1 MQYFP
6 LIAASALLALF
17 IITKLFGGRSLNS
30 IRANTVGHGQHG
42 SARWATKREVRRYY
56 TMVPYE
62 PQKWRGNPEQRPN
75 QPGFILGTWQ
85 HGWKRVR
92 MAESSSQEN
101 NYLQDSASGVAVPA
115 DQALPQTRRNRRQ
128 PTLRHRN
135 LTAWV
140 DAGDSHAMMIA
151 SPGGGKTAYFLYP
164 NIEYAMACGVSFVT
178 LDTKGDLYRNMAVIG
193 EKYYGYR
200 AIVYDFRKPTES
212 DTYNLM
218 SLVNKYMDRF
228 KQTGSV
234 DDKARAE
241 KQARMVAKSIITG
254 GVDMANMGANSF
266 FYEASESLLTSAIM
280 ILSEYGEPGTRHISS
295 AHKLIDAVS
304 VKKKGEPN
312 LYAQLLS
319 ALPPYHKA
327 AMLAGSAVNSA
338 EQTTASIVSTAHT
351 RLNELIDSELE
362 QMICFDTAFAVEDF
376 IEHPTGVYIVLP
388 EEDTTKYFIVS
399 LVIQQINAELTA
411 MADRLGGTLPK
422 KVLCF
427 YDELGTIPKIEGL
440 DAIFTASR
448 SRNMSI
454 VGILQGTSQLKER
467 YGEETAETIFN
478 SCHDTIAGA
487 FGPLSQDAEFLSKQ
501 LGSRTA
507 RTGSVTTDGKTGEQ
521 SSTQQMME
529 VPLMAP
535 NELREMPKGDFVLL
549 KTFCR
554 SVRTHMPLFTE
565 WGITTEEKYHVQKRP
580 IREIRY
586 MDVAE
591 LMRKVKGKTGGTSG
605 TATAKSAENEER
617 KVRLKGTL

>member
-1 MQYFP
+1 MNYTITV
-6 LIAASALLALF
+6 LCASLLLALF
-17 IITKLFGGRSLNS
+17 LVTKLLGGKSLNR
-30 IRANTVGHGQHG
+30 IKARTVGHGQHG
-42 SARWATKREVRRYY
+42 SARWATRREITSYY
-56 TMVPYE
+56 TMIPYE
-62 PQKWRGNPEQRPN
+62 PQKWRTQPELRPTK
-75 QPGFILGTWQ
+75 PGFVLGSFRN
-85 HGWKRVR
+85 G
-92 MAESSSQEN
+92 
-101 NYLQDSASGVAVPA
+101 
-115 DQALPQTRRNRRQ
+115 RRGKKI
-128 PTLRHRN
+128 
-135 LTAWV
+135 TAWV

-164 NIEYAMACGVSFVT
+164 NIEYAMACGISFVT
-178 LDTKGDLYRNMAVIG
+178 LDTKGDLYRNMATIG
-193 EKYYGYR
+193 ERYYGYHTV
-200 AIVYDFRKPTES
+200 VYDFRKPMES

-218 SLVNKYMDRF
+218 SLVNKYMDRYRN
-228 KQTGSV
+228 TGSV

-280 ILSEYGEPGTRHISS
+280 ILSEYGDPRTRHISS

-312 LYAQLLS
+312 LYSQLLS
-319 ALPPYHKA
+319 VLPPYHKA
-327 AMLAGSAVNSA
+327 AMLANSAVNSA
-338 EQTTASIVSTAHT
+338 EQTTASILSTAHS

-362 QMICFDTAFAVEDF
+362 QMICFDTKFQVEEF
-376 IEHPTGVYIVLP
+376 VEHPTGVYIVLP

-422 KVLCF
+422 KVICF

-448 SRNMSI
+448 SRNMTI
-454 VGILQGTSQLKER
+454 VGILQGISQLNDR
-467 YGEETAETIFN
+467 YGKDVAETMFN

-487 FGPLSQDAEFLSKQ
+487 FGPLSQDAEFISKQ

-507 RTGSVTTDGKTGEQ
+507 QTGSVTTDGKTGEQ
-521 SSTQQMME
+521 SLSEQMME

-535 NELREMPKGDFVLL
+535 NELREMPRGEYVLL

-554 SVRTHMPLFTE
+554 SARTRMPLFTD
-565 WGITTEEKYHVQKRP
+565 WGITLEEKYHVPERP
-580 IREIRY
+580 TREIEYMNIRELIIRLQKKNG
-586 MDVAE
+586 E
-591 LMRKVKGKTGGTSG
+591 NTQQEPEKE
-605 TATAKSAENEER
+605 AKSAKAEDSPTEIDDNNTF
-617 KVRLKGTL
+617 GA

>member
-1 MQYFP
+1 MSQIIT
-6 LIAASALLALF
+6 LCAGLLLALF
-17 IITKLFGGRSLNS
+17 VAIKLLGGKSLNR
-30 IRANTVGHGQHG
+30 IKARTVGHGQHG
-42 SARWATKREVRRYY
+42 SARWATRREIKSYY

-62 PQKWRGNPEQRPN
+62 PQKWRTQLELRPTN
-75 QPGFILGTWQ
+75 PGFVLGAFQ
-85 HGWKRVR
+85 LG
-92 MAESSSQEN
+92 
-101 NYLQDSASGVAVPA
+101 
-115 DQALPQTRRNRRQ
+115 RRGKKI
-128 PTLRHRN
+128 
-135 LTAWV
+135 TAWV

-164 NIEYAMACGVSFVT
+164 NIEYAMACGISFVT
-178 LDTKGDLYRNMAVIG
+178 LDTKGDLYRNMATIG
-193 EKYYGYR
+193 EKYYGYHTV
-200 AIVYDFRKPTES
+200 VYDFRKPMES

-218 SLVNKYMDRF
+218 SLVNKYMDQYRN
-228 KQTGSV
+228 TGSV

-280 ILSEYGEPGTRHISS
+280 ILSEYGDPGTRHISS
-295 AHKLIDAVS
+295 AHKMIDVVS
-304 VKKKGEPN
+304 VREEKGKPN
-312 LYAQLLS
+312 LYSKLLS

-327 AMLAGSAVNSA
+327 AMLASSAVNSA
-338 EQTTASIVSTAHT
+338 EQTTASIVSTAHS

-362 QMICFDTAFAVEDF
+362 QMICFDTKFQVEEF

-422 KVLCF
+422 KVICF

-448 SRNMSI
+448 SRNMTI
-454 VGILQGTSQLKER
+454 VGILQGISQLNDR
-467 YGEETAETIFN
+467 YGKDVAETMFN

-487 FGPLSQDAEFLSKQ
+487 FGPLSQDAEFISKQ

-507 RTGSVTTDGKTGEQ
+507 QTGSVTTDGKTGEQ
-521 SSTQQMME
+521 SLSEQMME

-535 NELREMPKGDFVLL
+535 NELREMPRGEYVLL

-554 SVRTHMPLFTE
+554 SARTRMPLFTE
-565 WGITTEEKYHVQKRP
+565 WGITLEEKYHVPERA
-580 IREIRY
+580 IREIKY
-586 MDVAE
+586 MDVME
-591 LMRKVKGKTGGTSG
+591 LIDRLQKNGRNTQNGNEKEGKNTETKDVATEIDDNNTFGTWRN
-605 TATAKSAENEER
+605 T
-617 KVRLKGTL
+617 

>member
-1 MQYFP
+1 MNYIP
-6 LIAASALLALF
+6 LLCAGLLLALF
-17 IITKLFGGRSLNS
+17 VATKLLGGKSLNR
-30 IRANTVGHGQHG
+30 IKARTVGHGQHG
-42 SARWATKREVRRYY
+42 SARWATRREIKSYY

-62 PQKWRGNPEQRPN
+62 PQKWRTQPELRPTN
-75 QPGFILGTWQ
+75 PGFVLGSFQ
-85 HGWKRVR
+85 HG
-92 MAESSSQEN
+92 
-101 NYLQDSASGVAVPA
+101 
-115 DQALPQTRRNRRQ
+115 RREKKI
-128 PTLRHRN
+128 
-135 LTAWV
+135 TAWV

-164 NIEYAMACGVSFVT
+164 NIEYAMACGISFVT
-178 LDTKGDLYRNMAVIG
+178 LDTKGDLYRNMATIG
-193 EKYYGYR
+193 EKYYGYHTV
-200 AIVYDFRKPTES
+200 VYDFRKPMES

-218 SLVNKYMDRF
+218 SLVNKYMDRYRN
-228 KQTGSV
+228 TGSV

-280 ILSEYGEPGTRHISS
+280 ILSEFGDPGTRHISS
-295 AHKLIDAVS
+295 AHKMIDAVS
-304 VKKKGEPN
+304 VREEKGKPN
-312 LYAQLLS
+312 LYSKLLS

-327 AMLAGSAVNSA
+327 AMLANSAVNSA
-338 EQTTASIVSTAHT
+338 EQTTASIVSTAHS

-362 QMICFDTAFAVEDF
+362 QMICFDTKFQVEEF
-376 IEHPTGVYIVLP
+376 VEHPTGVYIVLP

-422 KVLCF
+422 KVICF

-448 SRNMSI
+448 SRNMTI
-454 VGILQGTSQLKER
+454 VGILQGISQLNDR
-467 YGEETAETIFN
+467 YGKDVAETMFN

-487 FGPLSQDAEFLSKQ
+487 FGPLSQDAEFISKQ

-507 RTGSVTTDGKTGEQ
+507 QTGSVTTDGKTGEQ
-521 SSTQQMME
+521 SLSEQMME

-535 NELREMPKGDFVLL
+535 NELREMPRGEYVLL

-554 SVRTHMPLFTE
+554 SARTRMPLFTD
-565 WGITTEEKYHVQKRP
+565 WGITLEGKYHVSERA
-580 IREIRY
+580 IREIEY
-586 MDVAE
+586 MDVNE
-591 LMRKVKGKTGGTSG
+591 LIGRLKKKQGKT
-605 TATAKSAENEER
+605 ENTMETKTNNGDDER
-617 KVRLKGTL
+617 RVHARNER

>member
-1 MQYFP
+1 MIT
-6 LIAASALLALF
+6 LICANLLLALF
-17 IITKLFGGRSLNS
+17 VATKLLGGKSLNR
-30 IRANTVGHGQHG
+30 IKARTVGHGQHG
-42 SARWATKREVRRYY
+42 SARWATRREIKSYY

-62 PQKWRGNPEQRPN
+62 PQKWRTQPELRPTK
-75 QPGFILGTWQ
+75 PGFVLGSFQ
-85 HGWKRVR
+85 HG
-92 MAESSSQEN
+92 
-101 NYLQDSASGVAVPA
+101 
-115 DQALPQTRRNRRQ
+115 
-128 PTLRHRN
+128 RHGKKI
-135 LTAWV
+135 TAWV

-164 NIEYAMACGVSFVT
+164 NIEYAMACGISFVT
-178 LDTKGDLYRNMAVIG
+178 LDTKGDLYRNMATIG
-193 EKYYGYR
+193 EKYYGYHTV
-200 AIVYDFRKPTES
+200 VYDFRKPMES

-218 SLVNKYMDRF
+218 SLVNKYMDRYRN
-228 KQTGSV
+228 TGSV

-280 ILSEYGEPGTRHISS
+280 ILSEYGDPGTRHISS
-295 AHKLIDAVS
+295 AHKMIDVVS
-304 VKKKGEPN
+304 VREEKGKPN
-312 LYAQLLS
+312 LYSKLLS

-327 AMLAGSAVNSA
+327 AMLASSAVNSA
-338 EQTTASIVSTAHT
+338 EQTTASIVSTAHS

-362 QMICFDTAFAVEDF
+362 QMICFDTKFQVEEF

-422 KVLCF
+422 KVICF

-448 SRNMSI
+448 SRNMTI
-454 VGILQGTSQLKER
+454 VGILQGISQLNDR
-467 YGEETAETIFN
+467 YGKDVAETMFN

-487 FGPLSQDAEFLSKQ
+487 FGPLSQDAEFISKQ

-507 RTGSVTTDGKTGEQ
+507 QTGSVTTDGKTGEQ
-521 SSTQQMME
+521 SLSEQMME

-535 NELREMPKGDFVLL
+535 NELREMPRGEYVLL

-554 SVRTHMPLFTE
+554 SARTRMPLFTD
-565 WGITTEEKYHVQKRP
+565 WGITLEEKYHVPVRA
-580 IREIRY
+580 IREIKY
-586 MDVAE
+586 MDVME
-591 LMRKVKGKTGGTSG
+591 LID
-605 TATAKSAENEER
+605 
-617 KVRLKGTL
+617 RLKNGRNTQNGNEKEGENTETKDTPTEIDDNNTFGT

>member
-1 MQYFP
+1 M
-6 LIAASALLALF
+6 SARTFFILSVKGALMKSIPILVTSLLLALF
-17 IITKLFGGRSLNS
+17 FATKLLGGRSLDR
-30 IRANTVGHGQHG
+30 IKARTVGHGQHG
-42 SARWATKREVRRYY
+42 SARWATRREIRSYY

-62 PQKWRGNPEQRPN
+62 PQKWRSVPELRPSN
-75 QPGFILGTWQ
+75 PGFVLGTFR
-85 HGWKRVR
+85 HGLHGK
-92 MAESSSQEN
+92 
-101 NYLQDSASGVAVPA
+101 
-115 DQALPQTRRNRRQ
+115 
-128 PTLRHRN
+128 HI
-135 LTAWV
+135 TAWV

-178 LDTKGDLYRNMAVIG
+178 LDTKGDLYRNMATIG
-193 EKYYGYR
+193 EKYYGYKTV
-200 AIVYDFRKPTES
+200 VYDFRKPMQS
-212 DTYNLM
+212 DSYNLI
-218 SLVNKYMDRF
+218 SLVNKYMDSYKR
-228 KQTGSV
+228 TGSV

-280 ILSEYGEPGTRHISS
+280 ILSEYGDEGTRHISS
-295 AHKLIDAVS
+295 AHKMIDAVT
-304 VKKKGEPN
+304 VKEEKGKPN
-312 LYAQLLS
+312 LYSKMLS

-338 EQTTASIVSTAHT
+338 EQTTASVVSTAHS

-362 QMICFDTAFAVEDF
+362 QMICFDTKFQVEDF
-376 IEHPTGVYIVLP
+376 IERPTGVYIVLP

-411 MADRLGGTLPK
+411 MADRLGGSLSK

-467 YGEETAETIFN
+467 YGEETAETMFN

-487 FGPLSQDAEFLSKQ
+487 FGPLSQDAEFISKQ

-507 RTGSVTTDGKTGEQ
+507 QTGSVTTDGKTGEQ

-535 NELREMPKGDFVLL
+535 NELREMPKGEFVLL

-554 SVRTHMPLFTE
+554 STKTRMPLFTE
-565 WGITTEEKYHVQKRP
+565 WGITLEEKYSMPERA
-580 IREIRY
+580 IREIKY
-586 MDVAE
+586 MDVPA
-591 LMRKVKGKTGGTSG
+591 LMEKLKKAKPTEKPSGGQENSG
-605 TATAKSAENEER
+605 NKALWLRNAGNGSDASEDDSMWSE
-617 KVRLKGTL
+617 

>member
-1 MQYFP
+1 MLLHYGRIMNSIVF
-6 LIAASALLALF
+6 ICASLLLALF
-17 IITKLFGGRSLNS
+17 VATKLLGGKSLDR
-30 IRANTVGHGQHG
+30 IKARTVGHGQHG
-42 SARWATKREVRRYY
+42 SARWATKREIRSYY

-62 PQKWRGNPEQRPN
+62 PQKWRAERLAERSAPTVGDQPRKRAERKITINLS
-75 QPGFILGTWQ
+75 PGFVLGTFRRGL
-85 HGWKRVR
+85 HGK
-92 MAESSSQEN
+92 
-101 NYLQDSASGVAVPA
+101 
-115 DQALPQTRRNRRQ
+115 
-128 PTLRHRN
+128 HI
-135 LTAWV
+135 TAWV
-140 DAGDSHAMMIA
+140 DSGDSHAMMIA

-178 LDTKGDLYRNMAVIG
+178 LDTKGDLYRNMASIS
-193 EKYYGYR
+193 EKYYGYKTV
-200 AIVYDFRKPTES
+200 VYDFRKPMQS
-212 DTYNLM
+212 DSYNLI
-218 SLVNKYMDRF
+218 SLVNKYMDSF
-228 KQTGSV
+228 KRTGSV

-280 ILSEYGEPGTRHISS
+280 ILSEYGDEGTRHISS
-295 AHKLIDAVS
+295 AHKMIDAVT
-304 VKKKGEPN
+304 VKEEKGKPN
-312 LYAQLLS
+312 LYYKMLS

-338 EQTTASIVSTAHT
+338 EQTTASIVSTAHS

-362 QMICFDTAFAVEDF
+362 QMICFDTKFKVEDF

-467 YGEETAETIFN
+467 YGENTAETMFN

-487 FGPLSQDAEFLSKQ
+487 FGPLSQDAEFISKQ

-507 RTGSVTTDGKTGEQ
+507 QTGSVTTDGKTGEQ

-535 NELREMPKGDFVLL
+535 NELREMPKGVFVLL

-554 SVRTHMPLFTE
+554 STKTHMPLFTE
-565 WGITTEEKYHVQKRP
+565 WGIELEEQYRMPERAIQ
-580 IREIRY
+580 EIKY
-586 MDVAE
+586 MDVPT
-591 LMRKVKGKTGGTSG
+591 LMEKLSRRKPANQPETKDV
-605 TATAKSAENEER
+605 NEDEDE
-617 KVRLKGTL
+617 TMWEE

>member
-1 MQYFP
+1 MNYIP
-6 LIAASALLALF
+6 IVCAGLLLALF
-17 IITKLFGGRSLNS
+17 IVTKLLGGRSLDR
-30 IRANTVGHGQHG
+30 IKARTVGYGQHG
-42 SARWATKREVRRYY
+42 SARWATRREIRSYY

-62 PQKWRGNPEQRPN
+62 SQKWRTEPELRPSN
-75 QPGFILGTWQ
+75 PGFVLGTFR
-85 HGWKRVR
+85 HG
-92 MAESSSQEN
+92 
-101 NYLQDSASGVAVPA
+101 
-115 DQALPQTRRNRRQ
+115 
-128 PTLRHRN
+128 LRGKHI
-135 LTAWV
+135 TAWV
-140 DAGDSHAMMIA
+140 DASDSHAMMIA

-178 LDTKGDLYRNMAVIG
+178 LDTKGDLYRNMATIR
-193 EKYYGYR
+193 ERYYGYKTV
-200 AIVYDFRKPTES
+200 VYDFRKPMQS
-212 DTYNLM
+212 DSYNLI
-218 SLVNKYMDRF
+218 SLVNKYMDSYKR
-228 KQTGSV
+228 TGSV

-280 ILSEYGEPGTRHISS
+280 ILSEYGDEGTRHISS
-295 AHKLIDAVS
+295 AHKMIDAVTMREE
-304 VKKKGEPN
+304 KGKPN
-312 LYAQLLS
+312 LYSKMLS

-338 EQTTASIVSTAHT
+338 EQTTASVVSTAHS

-362 QMICFDTAFAVEDF
+362 QMICFDTKFQVEDF
-376 IEHPTGVYIVLP
+376 IENRTGVYIVLP

-411 MADRLGGTLPK
+411 MADRLGGSLPK

-427 YDELGTIPKIEGL
+427 YDEFGTIPKIEGL

-448 SRNMSI
+448 SRNISI

-467 YGEETAETIFN
+467 YGEETAETMFN

-487 FGPLSQDAEFLSKQ
+487 FGPLSQDAEFISKQ

-507 RTGSVTTDGKTGEQ
+507 QTGSVTTDGKTGEQ

-535 NELREMPKGDFVLL
+535 NELREMPKGEFVLL

-554 SVRTHMPLFTE
+554 STKTHMPLFTE
-565 WGITTEEKYHVQKRP
+565 WGIRLEEKYSMPERA
-580 IREIRY
+580 IREIKY
-586 MDVAE
+586 MDVPE
-591 LMRKVKGKTGGTSG
+591 LMKKLGKK
-605 TATAKSAENEER
+605 APVQENEAKKEDETAGNLPLWT
-617 KVRLKGTL
+617 KAQQKGE

>member
-1 MQYFP
+1 MSP
-6 LIAASALLALF
+6 LIIFAAGLLLALF
-17 IITKLFGGRSLNS
+17 IATKLLGGKSLDR
-30 IRANTVGHGQHG
+30 IKARTVGHGQHG
-42 SARWATKREVRRYY
+42 SARWATRREIRSYY
-56 TMVPYE
+56 AMVPYE
-62 PQKWRGNPEQRPN
+62 PKKWRAERLAERTASAVGNRPRKRAERKLTIN
-75 QPGFILGTWQ
+75 LSPGFVLGTFR
-85 HGWKRVR
+85 HGLHGK
-92 MAESSSQEN
+92 
-101 NYLQDSASGVAVPA
+101 
-115 DQALPQTRRNRRQ
+115 
-128 PTLRHRN
+128 HI
-135 LTAWV
+135 TAWV
-140 DAGDSHAMMIA
+140 DSGDSHAMMIA

-178 LDTKGDLYRNMAVIG
+178 LDTKGDLYRNMATIG
-193 EKYYGYR
+193 EKYYGYKTV
-200 AIVYDFRKPTES
+200 VYDFRKPMQS
-212 DTYNLM
+212 DSYNLI
-218 SLVNKYMDRF
+218 SLVNKYMDSF
-228 KQTGSV
+228 KRTGSV

-280 ILSEYGEPGTRHISS
+280 ILSEYGDEGTRHISS
-295 AHKLIDAVS
+295 AHKMIDAVT
-304 VKKKGEPN
+304 KKEEKGKPN
-312 LYAQLLS
+312 LYSKMLS

-338 EQTTASIVSTAHT
+338 EQTTASIVSTAHS

-362 QMICFDTAFAVEDF
+362 QMICFDTKFKVEDF

-467 YGEETAETIFN
+467 YGENTAETMFN

-487 FGPLSQDAEFLSKQ
+487 FGPLSQDAEFISKQ

-507 RTGSVTTDGKTGEQ
+507 QTGSVTTDGKTGEQ

-535 NELREMPKGDFVLL
+535 NELREMPKGEFVLL

-554 SVRTHMPLFTE
+554 STKTHMPLFTE
-565 WGITTEEKYHVQKRP
+565 WGIELEEQYHMPERAIQ
-580 IREIRY
+580 EIKY
-586 MDVAE
+586 MDVPA
-591 LMRKVKGKTGGTSG
+591 LMEKLSRRKP
-605 TATAKSAENEER
+605 ANQPEAKDSNEDEDESMWAD
-617 KVRLKGTL
+617 

>member
-1 MQYFP
+1 MNYIP
-6 LIAASALLALF
+6 IICAGLLLALF
-17 IITKLFGGRSLNS
+17 LVTKLLGGKSLNR
-30 IRANTVGHGQHG
+30 IKARTVGHGQHG
-42 SARWATKREVRRYY
+42 SARWATRREIKSYY

-62 PQKWRGNPEQRPN
+62 PLKWRTQPELRPN
-75 QPGFILGTWQ
+75 KPGFVLGSFQ
-85 HGWKRVR
+85 HG
-92 MAESSSQEN
+92 
-101 NYLQDSASGVAVPA
+101 
-115 DQALPQTRRNRRQ
+115 
-128 PTLRHRN
+128 RHGKKI
-135 LTAWV
+135 TAWV

-164 NIEYAMACGVSFVT
+164 NIEYAMACGISFVT
-178 LDTKGDLYRNMAVIG
+178 LDTKGDLYRNMATIG
-193 EKYYGYR
+193 EKYYGYHTV
-200 AIVYDFRKPTES
+200 VYDFRKPMES

-218 SLVNKYMDRF
+218 SLVNKYMDRYRS
-228 KQTGSV
+228 TGSV

-280 ILSEYGEPGTRHISS
+280 ILSEFGDPGTRHISS

-312 LYAQLLS
+312 LYSQLLS
-319 ALPPYHKA
+319 VLPPYHKA
-327 AMLAGSAVNSA
+327 AMLANSAVNSA
-338 EQTTASIVSTAHT
+338 EQTTASILSTAHS

-362 QMICFDTAFAVEDF
+362 QMICFDTKFQVEEF
-376 IEHPTGVYIVLP
+376 VEHPTGVYIVLP

-422 KVLCF
+422 KVICF

-448 SRNMSI
+448 SRNMTI
-454 VGILQGTSQLKER
+454 VGILQGISQLNDR
-467 YGEETAETIFN
+467 YGKDVAETMFN

-487 FGPLSQDAEFLSKQ
+487 FGPLSQDAEFISKQ

-507 RTGSVTTDGKTGEQ
+507 QTGSVTTDGKTGEQ
-521 SSTQQMME
+521 SLSEQMME

-535 NELREMPKGDFVLL
+535 NELREMPRGEYVLL

-554 SVRTHMPLFTE
+554 SARTRMPLFSD
-565 WGITTEEKYHVQKRP
+565 WGITLEEKYHVPERA
-580 IREIRY
+580 IREIEY
-586 MDVAE
+586 MDVNE
-591 LMRKVKGKTGGTSG
+591 LIG
-605 TATAKSAENEER
+605 
-617 KVRLKGTL
+617 RLKKQGTPKSDKKEGHVDSEDERRVHARHT

>member
-1 MQYFP
+1 MSP
-6 LIAASALLALF
+6 LIIICVGLLLALF
-17 IITKLFGGRSLNS
+17 VVTKLLGSKSLNR
-30 IRANTVGHGQHG
+30 IKARTVGHGQHG
-42 SARWATKREVRRYY
+42 SARWATRREIKSYY

-62 PQKWRGNPEQRPN
+62 PQKWRTQPEHRPTN
-75 QPGFILGTWQ
+75 PGFVLGSFQ
-85 HGWKRVR
+85 HG
-92 MAESSSQEN
+92 
-101 NYLQDSASGVAVPA
+101 
-115 DQALPQTRRNRRQ
+115 
-128 PTLRHRN
+128 RHGKKI
-135 LTAWV
+135 TAWV

-164 NIEYAMACGVSFVT
+164 NIEYAMACGISFVT
-178 LDTKGDLYRNMAVIG
+178 LDTKGDLYRNMATIG
-193 EKYYGYR
+193 EKYYGYHTV
-200 AIVYDFRKPTES
+200 VYDFRKPMES

-218 SLVNKYMDRF
+218 SLVNKYMDRYRS
-228 KQTGSV
+228 TGSV

-280 ILSEYGEPGTRHISS
+280 ILSEYGDPGTRHISS

-312 LYAQLLS
+312 LYSQLLS
-319 ALPPYHKA
+319 VLPPYHKA
-327 AMLAGSAVNSA
+327 AMLANSAVNSA
-338 EQTTASIVSTAHT
+338 EQTTASILSTAHS

-362 QMICFDTAFAVEDF
+362 QMICFDTKFQVEEF
-376 IEHPTGVYIVLP
+376 VEHPTGVYIVLP

-422 KVLCF
+422 KVICF

-448 SRNMSI
+448 SRNMTI
-454 VGILQGTSQLKER
+454 VGILQGISQLNDR
-467 YGEETAETIFN
+467 YGKDVAETMFN

-487 FGPLSQDAEFLSKQ
+487 FGPLSQDAEFISKQ

-507 RTGSVTTDGKTGEQ
+507 QTGSVTTDGKTGEQ
-521 SSTQQMME
+521 SLSEQMME

-535 NELREMPKGDFVLL
+535 NELREMPRGEYVLL

-554 SVRTHMPLFTE
+554 SARTKMPLFTD
-565 WGITTEEKYHVQKRP
+565 WGITLEEKYHISERP
-580 IREIRY
+580 IRNIEY
-586 MDVAE
+586 MDVKE
-591 LMRKVKGKTGGTSG
+591 LIDRLKKKTGRDIQSEVEKEE
-605 TATAKSAENEER
+605 KSVITKDSPTEIDSNNTFGA
-617 KVRLKGTL
+617 

>member
-1 MQYFP
+1 MNYIP
-6 LIAASALLALF
+6 IICAGLLLALF
-17 IITKLFGGRSLNS
+17 VATKLLGGKSLNR
-30 IRANTVGHGQHG
+30 IKARTVGHGQHG
-42 SARWATKREVRRYY
+42 SARWATRREIKSYY

-62 PQKWRGNPEQRPN
+62 PQKWRMQPELRPTK
-75 QPGFILGTWQ
+75 PGFVLGSFQ
-85 HGWKRVR
+85 QGRHGKKI
-92 MAESSSQEN
+92 
-101 NYLQDSASGVAVPA
+101 
-115 DQALPQTRRNRRQ
+115 
-128 PTLRHRN
+128 
-135 LTAWV
+135 TAWV

-164 NIEYAMACGVSFVT
+164 NIEYAMACGISFVT
-178 LDTKGDLYRNMAVIG
+178 LDTKGDLYRNMATIG
-193 EKYYGYR
+193 EKYYGYHTV
-200 AIVYDFRKPTES
+200 VYDFRKPMES

-218 SLVNKYMDRF
+218 SLVNKYMDRYRS
-228 KQTGSV
+228 TGSV

-280 ILSEYGEPGTRHISS
+280 ILSEYGDPGTRHISS
-295 AHKLIDAVS
+295 AHKMIDAVS
-304 VKKKGEPN
+304 VREEKGKPN
-312 LYAQLLS
+312 LYSKLLS

-327 AMLAGSAVNSA
+327 AMLANSAVNSA
-338 EQTTASIVSTAHT
+338 EQTTASILSTAHS

-362 QMICFDTAFAVEDF
+362 QMICFDTKFQVEEF
-376 IEHPTGVYIVLP
+376 VEHPTGVYIVLP

-422 KVLCF
+422 KVICF

-448 SRNMSI
+448 SRNMTI
-454 VGILQGTSQLKER
+454 VGILQGISQLNDR
-467 YGEETAETIFN
+467 YGKDVAETMFN

-487 FGPLSQDAEFLSKQ
+487 FGPLSQDAEFISKQ

-507 RTGSVTTDGKTGEQ
+507 QTGSVTTDGKTGEQ
-521 SSTQQMME
+521 SLSEQMME

-535 NELREMPKGDFVLL
+535 NELREMPRGEYVLL

-554 SVRTHMPLFTE
+554 SAKTRMPLFTE
-565 WGITTEEKYHVQKRP
+565 WGITLEEKYHVPERA
-580 IREIRY
+580 IREIEY
-586 MDVAE
+586 MDVNE
-591 LMRKVKGKTGGTSG
+591 LIG
-605 TATAKSAENEER
+605 
-617 KVRLKGTL
+617 RLKKKQGKSENVTENKPNNSEDERRVHARNER

>member
-1 MQYFP
+1 MNYIPFICAG
-6 LIAASALLALF
+6 LLLALF
-17 IITKLFGGRSLNS
+17 LVTKLHGGKSLNR
-30 IRANTVGHGQHG
+30 IKARTVGHGQHG
-42 SARWATKREVRRYY
+42 SARWATHREIKSYY

-62 PQKWRGNPEQRPN
+62 PQKWRTQLELRP
-75 QPGFILGTWQ
+75 QKPGFVLGSFQ
-85 HGWKRVR
+85 HG
-92 MAESSSQEN
+92 
-101 NYLQDSASGVAVPA
+101 
-115 DQALPQTRRNRRQ
+115 
-128 PTLRHRN
+128 RHGKKI
-135 LTAWV
+135 TAWV

-164 NIEYAMACGVSFVT
+164 NIEYAMACGISFVT
-178 LDTKGDLYRNMAVIG
+178 LDTKGDLYRNMATIG
-193 EKYYGYR
+193 EKYYGYHTL
-200 AIVYDFRKPTES
+200 VYDFRKPMES

-218 SLVNKYMDRF
+218 SLVNKYMDQYRH
-228 KQTGSV
+228 TGSV

-280 ILSEYGEPGTRHISS
+280 ILSEFGDPETRHISS

-327 AMLAGSAVNSA
+327 AMLASSAVNSA
-338 EQTTASIVSTAHT
+338 EQTTASIVSTAHS

-362 QMICFDTAFAVEDF
+362 QMICFDTKFQVEEF

-422 KVLCF
+422 KVICF

-448 SRNMSI
+448 SRNMTI
-454 VGILQGTSQLKER
+454 VGILQGISQLNDR
-467 YGEETAETIFN
+467 YGKDVAETMFN

-487 FGPLSQDAEFLSKQ
+487 FGPLSQDAEFISKQ

-507 RTGSVTTDGKTGEQ
+507 QTGSVTTDGKTGEQ
-521 SSTQQMME
+521 SLSEQMME

-535 NELREMPKGDFVLL
+535 NELREMPRGEYVLL

-554 SVRTHMPLFTE
+554 SARTRMPLFSN
-565 WGITTEEKYHVQKRP
+565 WGITLEGKYHISERP
-580 IREIRY
+580 IRDIEY
-586 MDVAE
+586 MDVKE
-591 LMRKVKGKTGGTSG
+591 LIDRLKKKTGRNIQSEVEKEEKNTKTKDSPTEIDSNNTFGT
-605 TATAKSAENEER
+605 
-617 KVRLKGTL
+617 

>member
-1 MQYFP
+1 MIT
-6 LIAASALLALF
+6 LICANLLLALF
-17 IITKLFGGRSLNS
+17 VATKLLGGKSLNR
-30 IRANTVGHGQHG
+30 IKARTVGHGQHG
-42 SARWATKREVRRYY
+42 SARWATRREIKSYY

-62 PQKWRGNPEQRPN
+62 PQKWRTQPELRPTK
-75 QPGFILGTWQ
+75 PGFVLGSFQ
-85 HGWKRVR
+85 HG
-92 MAESSSQEN
+92 
-101 NYLQDSASGVAVPA
+101 
-115 DQALPQTRRNRRQ
+115 
-128 PTLRHRN
+128 RHGKKI
-135 LTAWV
+135 TAWV

-164 NIEYAMACGVSFVT
+164 NIEYAMACGISFVT
-178 LDTKGDLYRNMAVIG
+178 LDTKGDLYRNMATIG
-193 EKYYGYR
+193 EKYYGYHTV
-200 AIVYDFRKPTES
+200 VYDFRKPMES

-218 SLVNKYMDRF
+218 SLVNKYMDRYRN
-228 KQTGSV
+228 TGSV

-280 ILSEYGEPGTRHISS
+280 ILSEYGDPGTRHISS
-295 AHKLIDAVS
+295 AHKMIDVVS
-304 VKKKGEPN
+304 VREEKGKPN
-312 LYAQLLS
+312 LYSKLLS

-327 AMLAGSAVNSA
+327 AMLASSAVNSA
-338 EQTTASIVSTAHT
+338 EQTTASIVSTAHS

-362 QMICFDTAFAVEDF
+362 QMICFDTKFQVEEF

-422 KVLCF
+422 KVICF

-448 SRNMSI
+448 SRNMTI
-454 VGILQGTSQLKER
+454 VGILQGISQLNDR
-467 YGEETAETIFN
+467 YGKDVAETMFN

-487 FGPLSQDAEFLSKQ
+487 FGPLSQDAEFISKQ

-507 RTGSVTTDGKTGEQ
+507 QTGSVTTDGKTGEQ
-521 SSTQQMME
+521 SLSEQMME

-535 NELREMPKGDFVLL
+535 NELREMPRGEYVLL

-554 SVRTHMPLFTE
+554 SARTRMPLFTD
-565 WGITTEEKYHVQKRP
+565 WGITLEEKYHVPVRA
-580 IREIRY
+580 IREIKY
-586 MDVAE
+586 MDVME
-591 LMRKVKGKTGGTSG
+591 LIDRLKNGRNTQNG
-605 TATAKSAENEER
+605 NEEEGENTET
-617 KVRLKGTL
+617 KDTPTEIDDNNTFGT

>member
-1 MQYFP
+1 MNYIPFICAG
-6 LIAASALLALF
+6 LLLALF
-17 IITKLFGGRSLNS
+17 VVTKLLGGKSLNR
-30 IRANTVGHGQHG
+30 IKARTVGHGQHG
-42 SARWATKREVRRYY
+42 SARWATRREIKSYY

-62 PQKWRGNPEQRPN
+62 PQKWRTQPEIRPT
-75 QPGFILGTWQ
+75 QPGFVLGSFQ
-85 HGWKRVR
+85 HG
-92 MAESSSQEN
+92 
-101 NYLQDSASGVAVPA
+101 
-115 DQALPQTRRNRRQ
+115 
-128 PTLRHRN
+128 RHGKKI
-135 LTAWV
+135 TAWV

-164 NIEYAMACGVSFVT
+164 NIEYAMACGISFVT
-178 LDTKGDLYRNMAVIG
+178 LDTKGDLYRNMATIG
-193 EKYYGYR
+193 EKYYGYHTV
-200 AIVYDFRKPTES
+200 VYDFRKPMES

-218 SLVNKYMDRF
+218 SLVNKYMDQYRN
-228 KQTGSV
+228 TGSV

-280 ILSEYGEPGTRHISS
+280 ILSEFGDPETRHISS
-295 AHKLIDAVS
+295 AHKMIDAVS
-304 VKKKGEPN
+304 VREEKGKPN
-312 LYAQLLS
+312 LYSKLLS

-327 AMLAGSAVNSA
+327 AMLASSAVNSA
-338 EQTTASIVSTAHT
+338 EQTTASIVSTAHS

-362 QMICFDTAFAVEDF
+362 QMICFDTKFQVEEF

-422 KVLCF
+422 KVICF

-448 SRNMSI
+448 SRNMTI
-454 VGILQGTSQLKER
+454 VGILQGISQLNDR
-467 YGEETAETIFN
+467 YGKDVAETMFN

-487 FGPLSQDAEFLSKQ
+487 FGPLSQDAEFISKQ

-507 RTGSVTTDGKTGEQ
+507 QTGSVTTDGKTGEQ
-521 SSTQQMME
+521 SLSEQMME

-535 NELREMPKGDFVLL
+535 NELREMPRGEYVLL

-554 SVRTHMPLFTE
+554 SARTKMPLFTN
-565 WGITTEEKYHVQKRP
+565 WGITLEEKYHVPERP
-580 IREIRY
+580 IREIEY
-586 MDVAE
+586 MNIRE
-591 LMRKVKGKTGGTSG
+591 LIIRLQKKNGGNTQQEPEKE
-605 TATAKSAENEER
+605 AKSTKTEDSPTEIDANNTF
-617 KVRLKGTL
+617 GA

>member
-1 MQYFP
+1 MNYIPF
-6 LIAASALLALF
+6 ICASALLALF
-17 IITKLFGGRSLNS
+17 IATKLLGGKSLDR
-30 IRANTVGHGQHG
+30 IKARTVGHGQHG
-42 SARWATKREVRRYY
+42 SARWATRREIRSYY

-62 PQKWRGNPEQRPN
+62 PQKWRNEPENRPSN
-75 QPGFILGTWQ
+75 PGFVLGTFR
-85 HGWKRVR
+85 HGLHGK
-92 MAESSSQEN
+92 
-101 NYLQDSASGVAVPA
+101 
-115 DQALPQTRRNRRQ
+115 
-128 PTLRHRN
+128 HI
-135 LTAWV
+135 TAWI
-140 DAGDSHAMMIA
+140 DDGDSHAMMIA

-178 LDTKGDLYRNMAVIG
+178 LDTKGDLYRNMATIG
-193 EKYYGYR
+193 EKYYGYKTV
-200 AIVYDFRKPTES
+200 VYDFRKPMQS
-212 DTYNLM
+212 DSYNLI
-218 SLVNKYMDRF
+218 SLVNKYMDSYKR
-228 KQTGSV
+228 TGSV

-280 ILSEYGEPGTRHISS
+280 ILSEYGDEETRHISS
-295 AHKLIDAVS
+295 AHKMIDAVTM
-304 VKKKGEPN
+304 KEEKGKPN
-312 LYAQLLS
+312 LYSKMLS

-338 EQTTASIVSTAHT
+338 EQTTASVVSTAHS

-362 QMICFDTAFAVEDF
+362 QMICFDTKFQVEDF
-376 IEHPTGVYIVLP
+376 IEYPTGVYIVLP

-411 MADRLGGTLPK
+411 MADRLGGSLPK

-448 SRNMSI
+448 SRNISI

-467 YGEETAETIFN
+467 YGEETAETMFN

-487 FGPLSQDAEFLSKQ
+487 FGPLSQDAEFISKQ

-507 RTGSVTTDGKTGEQ
+507 QTGSVTTDGKTGDQ

-529 VPLMAP
+529 VPLMTP
-535 NELREMPKGDFVLL
+535 NELREMPKGEFVLL

-554 SVRTHMPLFTE
+554 STKTHMPLFTE
-565 WGITTEEKYHVQKRP
+565 WGITLEEKYSMPERP
-580 IREIRY
+580 IREIKY
-586 MDVAE
+586 MDVPE
-591 LMRKVKGKTGGTSG
+591 LMKKLNKKPASQENAAKKEDEASG
-605 TATAKSAENEER
+605 NTALWVQAQQKKE
-617 KVRLKGTL
+617 

>member
-1 MQYFP
+1 MNYIP
-6 LIAASALLALF
+6 LICASLLLALF
-17 IITKLFGGRSLNS
+17 LVTKLLGGKSLNR
-30 IRANTVGHGQHG
+30 IKARTVGHGQHG
-42 SARWATKREVRRYY
+42 SARWATRREIKSYY

-62 PQKWRGNPEQRPN
+62 SQKWRTQPEIRPT
-75 QPGFILGTWQ
+75 QPGFVLGSFQ
-85 HGWKRVR
+85 HG
-92 MAESSSQEN
+92 
-101 NYLQDSASGVAVPA
+101 
-115 DQALPQTRRNRRQ
+115 
-128 PTLRHRN
+128 RHGKKI
-135 LTAWV
+135 TAWV

-164 NIEYAMACGVSFVT
+164 NIEYAMACGISFVT
-178 LDTKGDLYRNMAVIG
+178 LDTKGDLYRNMATIG
-193 EKYYGYR
+193 EKYYGYHTV
-200 AIVYDFRKPTES
+200 VYDFRKPMES

-218 SLVNKYMDRF
+218 SLVNKYMDQYRN
-228 KQTGSV
+228 TGSV

-280 ILSEYGEPGTRHISS
+280 ILSEYGDPGTRHISS

-312 LYAQLLS
+312 LYSQLLS
-319 ALPPYHKA
+319 VLPPYHKA
-327 AMLAGSAVNSA
+327 AMLANSAVNSA
-338 EQTTASIVSTAHT
+338 EQTTASIVSTAHS

-362 QMICFDTAFAVEDF
+362 QMICFDTKFQVEEF
-376 IEHPTGVYIVLP
+376 VEHPTGVYIVLP

-422 KVLCF
+422 KVICF

-448 SRNMSI
+448 SRNMTI
-454 VGILQGTSQLKER
+454 VGILQGISQLNDR
-467 YGEETAETIFN
+467 YGKDVAETMFN

-487 FGPLSQDAEFLSKQ
+487 FGPLSQDAEFISKQ

-507 RTGSVTTDGKTGEQ
+507 QTGSVTTDGKTGEQ
-521 SSTQQMME
+521 SLSEQMME

-535 NELREMPKGDFVLL
+535 NELREMPRGEYVLL

-554 SVRTHMPLFTE
+554 SARTKMPLFTD
-565 WGITTEEKYHVQKRP
+565 WGITLEEKYHISERP
-580 IREIRY
+580 IRNIEY
-586 MDVAE
+586 MDVKE
-591 LMRKVKGKTGGTSG
+591 LIDRLKKKTGRDIQSEVEKEE
-605 TATAKSAENEER
+605 KSVKTKDSPTEIDSNNTFGA
-617 KVRLKGTL
+617 

>member
-1 MQYFP
+1 MNYIP
-6 LIAASALLALF
+6 LICASLLLALF
-17 IITKLFGGRSLNS
+17 LVTKLLGGKSLNR
-30 IRANTVGHGQHG
+30 IKARTVGHGQHG
-42 SARWATKREVRRYY
+42 SARWATRREIKSYY

-62 PQKWRGNPEQRPN
+62 PQKWRTQPDLRPTKA
-75 QPGFILGTWQ
+75 GFVLGSFQ
-85 HGWKRVR
+85 HG
-92 MAESSSQEN
+92 
-101 NYLQDSASGVAVPA
+101 
-115 DQALPQTRRNRRQ
+115 
-128 PTLRHRN
+128 RHGKKI
-135 LTAWV
+135 TAWV

-164 NIEYAMACGVSFVT
+164 NIEYAMACGISFVT
-178 LDTKGDLYRNMAVIG
+178 LDTKGDLYRNMATIG
-193 EKYYGYR
+193 EKYYGYHTV
-200 AIVYDFRKPTES
+200 VYDFRKPMES

-218 SLVNKYMDRF
+218 SLVNKYMDRYRN
-228 KQTGSV
+228 TGSV

-254 GVDMANMGANSF
+254 GVDMANLGANSF

-280 ILSEYGEPGTRHISS
+280 ILSEFGDPGTRHISS
-295 AHKLIDAVS
+295 AHKMIDAVS
-304 VKKKGEPN
+304 VREEKGKPN
-312 LYAQLLS
+312 LYSKLLS

-338 EQTTASIVSTAHT
+338 EQTTASIVSTAHS

-362 QMICFDTAFAVEDF
+362 QMICFDTKFQVEEF
-376 IEHPTGVYIVLP
+376 VKNPTGVYIVLP

-422 KVLCF
+422 KVICF

-448 SRNMSI
+448 SRNMTI
-454 VGILQGTSQLKER
+454 VGILQGISQLNDR
-467 YGEETAETIFN
+467 YGKDVAETMFN

-487 FGPLSQDAEFLSKQ
+487 FGPLSQDAEFISKQ

-507 RTGSVTTDGKTGEQ
+507 QTGSVTTDGKTGEQ
-521 SSTQQMME
+521 SLSEQMME

-535 NELREMPKGDFVLL
+535 NELREMPRGEYVLL

-554 SVRTHMPLFTE
+554 SARTRMPLFTD
-565 WGITTEEKYHVQKRP
+565 WGITLEEKYHISERP
-580 IREIRY
+580 IRDIEY
-586 MDVAE
+586 MDVKE
-591 LMRKVKGKTGGTSG
+591 LID
-605 TATAKSAENEER
+605 
-617 KVRLKGTL
+617 RLKKKNGQNTQQEPEKKEKDAKTEDSPTEIDSNNTFGS

>member
-1 MQYFP
+1 MNYIPFICVG
-6 LIAASALLALF
+6 LLLALF
-17 IITKLFGGRSLNS
+17 VVTKLLGGKSLNR
-30 IRANTVGHGQHG
+30 IKARTVGNGQHG
-42 SARWATKREVRRYY
+42 SARWATRREIKSYY

-62 PQKWRGNPEQRPN
+62 PQKWRTQSELRPTR
-75 QPGFILGTWQ
+75 PGFVLGSFQ
-85 HGWKRVR
+85 HG
-92 MAESSSQEN
+92 
-101 NYLQDSASGVAVPA
+101 
-115 DQALPQTRRNRRQ
+115 
-128 PTLRHRN
+128 RHGKKI
-135 LTAWV
+135 TAWV

-164 NIEYAMACGVSFVT
+164 NIEYAMACGISFVT
-178 LDTKGDLYRNMAVIG
+178 LDTKGDLYRNMATIG
-193 EKYYGYR
+193 ERYYGYR
-200 AIVYDFRKPTES
+200 TVVYDFRKPMES

-218 SLVNKYMDRF
+218 SLVNKYMDRYRN
-228 KQTGSV
+228 TGSV

-280 ILSEYGEPGTRHISS
+280 ILSEYGDPGTRHISS

-319 ALPPYHKA
+319 VLPPYHKA
-327 AMLAGSAVNSA
+327 AMLANSAVNSA
-338 EQTTASIVSTAHT
+338 EQTTASIVSTAHS

-362 QMICFDTAFAVEDF
+362 QMICFDTKFQVEEF
-376 IEHPTGVYIVLP
+376 VEHPTGVYIVLP

-422 KVLCF
+422 KVICF

-448 SRNMSI
+448 SRNMTI
-454 VGILQGTSQLKER
+454 VGILQGISQLNDR
-467 YGEETAETIFN
+467 YGKDVAETMFN

-487 FGPLSQDAEFLSKQ
+487 FGPLSQDAEFISKQ

-507 RTGSVTTDGKTGEQ
+507 QTGSVTTDGKTGEQ
-521 SSTQQMME
+521 SLSEQMME

-535 NELREMPKGDFVLL
+535 NELREMPRGEYVLL

-554 SVRTHMPLFTE
+554 SARTRMPLFSD
-565 WGITTEEKYHVQKRP
+565 WGITLEGKYHISERP
-580 IREIRY
+580 IRDIEY
-586 MDVAE
+586 MDVKE
-591 LMRKVKGKTGGTSG
+591 LIDRLKKKTGRNIQSEVEKEENNAKTKDSPTEIDSNNTFGT
-605 TATAKSAENEER
+605 
-617 KVRLKGTL
+617 

>member
-1 MQYFP
+1 MNYI
-6 LIAASALLALF
+6 LLLCASLLLALF
-17 IITKLFGGRSLNS
+17 LATQILGGKSLNR
-30 IRANTVGHGQHG
+30 IKARTVGHGQHG
-42 SARWATKREVRRYY
+42 SARWATRREIKNYY

-62 PQKWRGNPEQRPN
+62 PQEWRIEPESRPQN
-75 QPGFILGTWQ
+75 PGFVLGSFQ
-85 HGWKRVR
+85 HG
-92 MAESSSQEN
+92 
-101 NYLQDSASGVAVPA
+101 
-115 DQALPQTRRNRRQ
+115 
-128 PTLRHRN
+128 RHGKKI
-135 LTAWV
+135 TAWV

-164 NIEYAMACGVSFVT
+164 NIEYAMACGISFVT
-178 LDTKGDLYRNMAVIG
+178 LDTKGDLYRNMATIG
-193 EKYYGYR
+193 EKYYGYHTG
-200 AIVYDFRKPTES
+200 VYDFRKPTEI

-218 SLVNKYMDRF
+218 SLVNKYMDRYRS
-228 KQTGSV
+228 TGSV

-280 ILSEYGEPGTRHISS
+280 ILSEYGDSGTRHISS

-312 LYAQLLS
+312 LYSQLLS
-319 ALPPYHKA
+319 VLPPYHKA
-327 AMLAGSAVNSA
+327 AMLANSAVNSA
-338 EQTTASIVSTAHT
+338 EQTTASILSTAHS

-362 QMICFDTAFAVEDF
+362 QMICFDTKFQVEEF
-376 IEHPTGVYIVLP
+376 VEHPTGVYIVLP

-422 KVLCF
+422 KVICF
-427 YDELGTIPKIEGL
+427 YDELKTIPKREGL

-448 SRNMSI
+448 SRNMTI
-454 VGILQGTSQLKER
+454 VGILQGISQLNDR
-467 YGEETAETIFN
+467 YGKDVAETMFN

-487 FGPLSQDAEFLSKQ
+487 FGPLSQDAEFISKQ

-507 RTGSVTTDGKTGEQ
+507 QTGSVTTDGKTGEQ
-521 SSTQQMME
+521 SLSEQMME

-535 NELREMPKGDFVLL
+535 NELREMPRGEYVLL

-554 SVRTHMPLFTE
+554 SARTKMPLFTE
-565 WGITTEEKYHVQKRP
+565 WGITLEEKYHVPERA
-580 IREIRY
+580 IREIEY
-586 MDVAE
+586 MDVNE
-591 LMRKVKGKTGGTSG
+591 LIQ
-605 TATAKSAENEER
+605 
-617 KVRLKGTL
+617 RLKKKQGKNENTTETKTNDGDDERRVHARNER

>member
-1 MQYFP
+1 MNYIP
-6 LIAASALLALF
+6 LICASLLLALF
-17 IITKLFGGRSLNS
+17 LATKLLGGKSLNR
-30 IRANTVGHGQHG
+30 IKARTVGHGQHG
-42 SARWATKREVRRYY
+42 SARWATRREIKSYY

-62 PQKWRGNPEQRPN
+62 PQKWRTQPELRPSK
-75 QPGFILGTWQ
+75 PGFVLGSFQ
-85 HGWKRVR
+85 HG
-92 MAESSSQEN
+92 
-101 NYLQDSASGVAVPA
+101 
-115 DQALPQTRRNRRQ
+115 
-128 PTLRHRN
+128 RHGKKI
-135 LTAWV
+135 TAWV

-164 NIEYAMACGVSFVT
+164 NIEYAMACGISFVT
-178 LDTKGDLYRNMAVIG
+178 LDTKGDLYRNMATIG
-193 EKYYGYR
+193 ERYYGYHTV
-200 AIVYDFRKPTES
+200 VYDFRKPMES

-218 SLVNKYMDRF
+218 SLVNKYMDRYRN
-228 KQTGSV
+228 TGSV

-280 ILSEYGEPGTRHISS
+280 ILSEFGDPGTRHISS
-295 AHKLIDAVS
+295 AHKMIDAVS
-304 VKKKGEPN
+304 VREEKGKPN
-312 LYAQLLS
+312 LYSKLLS

-327 AMLAGSAVNSA
+327 AMLANSAVNSA
-338 EQTTASIVSTAHT
+338 EQTTASIVSTAHS

-362 QMICFDTAFAVEDF
+362 QMICFDTKFQVEEF
-376 IEHPTGVYIVLP
+376 VEHPTGVYIVLP

-422 KVLCF
+422 KVICF

-448 SRNMSI
+448 SRNMTI
-454 VGILQGTSQLKER
+454 VGILQGISQLNDR
-467 YGEETAETIFN
+467 YGKDVAETMFN

-487 FGPLSQDAEFLSKQ
+487 FGPLSQDAEFISKQ

-507 RTGSVTTDGKTGEQ
+507 QTGSVTTDGKTGEQ
-521 SSTQQMME
+521 SLSEQMME

-535 NELREMPKGDFVLL
+535 NELREMPRGEYVLL

-554 SVRTHMPLFTE
+554 SARTRMPLFTD
-565 WGITTEEKYHVQKRP
+565 WGITLEEKYHVPERA
-580 IREIRY
+580 IREIEY
-586 MDVAE
+586 MDVNE
-591 LMRKVKGKTGGTSG
+591 LIG
-605 TATAKSAENEER
+605 
-617 KVRLKGTL
+617 RLKKRVEKPRVVENTMRESDGNSQSTDGQDNKRVHRRRE

>member
-1 MQYFP
+1 MNYIPFICAG
-6 LIAASALLALF
+6 LLLALF
-17 IITKLFGGRSLNS
+17 VVTKLLGGKSLNR
-30 IRANTVGHGQHG
+30 IKARTVGHGQHG
-42 SARWATKREVRRYY
+42 SARWATRREIKSYY

-62 PQKWRGNPEQRPN
+62 PQKWRTQPELRPTN
-75 QPGFILGTWQ
+75 PGFVLGSFQ
-85 HGWKRVR
+85 HG
-92 MAESSSQEN
+92 
-101 NYLQDSASGVAVPA
+101 
-115 DQALPQTRRNRRQ
+115 
-128 PTLRHRN
+128 RHGKKI
-135 LTAWV
+135 TAWV

-164 NIEYAMACGVSFVT
+164 NIEYAMACGISFVT
-178 LDTKGDLYRNMAVIG
+178 LDTKGDLYRNMATIG
-193 EKYYGYR
+193 EKYYGYHTV
-200 AIVYDFRKPTES
+200 VYDFRKPMES

-218 SLVNKYMDRF
+218 SLVNKYMDRYRN
-228 KQTGSV
+228 TGSV

-280 ILSEYGEPGTRHISS
+280 ILSEYGDPGTRHISS
-295 AHKLIDAVS
+295 AHKMIDAVS
-304 VKKKGEPN
+304 VREEKGKPN
-312 LYAQLLS
+312 LYSKLLS

-327 AMLAGSAVNSA
+327 AMLANSAVNSA
-338 EQTTASIVSTAHT
+338 EQTTASIVSTAHS

-362 QMICFDTAFAVEDF
+362 QMICFDTKFQVEEF

-422 KVLCF
+422 KVICF

-448 SRNMSI
+448 SRNMTI
-454 VGILQGTSQLKER
+454 VGILQGISQLNDR
-467 YGEETAETIFN
+467 YGKDVAETMFN

-487 FGPLSQDAEFLSKQ
+487 FGPLSQDAEFISKQ

-507 RTGSVTTDGKTGEQ
+507 QTGSVTTDGKTGEQ
-521 SSTQQMME
+521 SLSEQMME

-535 NELREMPKGDFVLL
+535 NELREMPRGEYVLL

-554 SVRTHMPLFTE
+554 SARTRMPLFSD
-565 WGITTEEKYHVQKRP
+565 WGITLEGKYHISERP
-580 IREIRY
+580 ILDIEY
-586 MDVAE
+586 MDVKE
-591 LMRKVKGKTGGTSG
+591 LIDRLKKKTGRNIQSG
-605 TATAKSAENEER
+605 VEKEEKNAKTKDSPTEIDSNNTFGA
-617 KVRLKGTL
+617 